1 MIMSSSDKN
10 DLMKQAEEHAATQ
23 LEKIKQD
30 RAERTKRLQR
40 TGIILIIAAVLLIF
54 TAVTVLHL

>member
-1 MIMSSSDKN
+1 MIMSSTDNN

-23 LEKIKQD
+23 LEKIKHD

-54 TAVTVLHL
+54 TAVTILNL

>member
-10 DLMKQAEEHAATQ
+10 DLMQQAEEHAATQ

-54 TAVTVLHL
+54 TAVTVLNL

>member
-1 MIMSSSDKN
+1 MSSSDKN